1 MVSHAQRRALPS
13 GRLPSSAA
21 RKYTSMPNVIEKTQ
35 HHFRYGVSPFRNA
48 TIYVITST
56 KKKIQ
61 NSTSGGIR
69 KYALYCVKSASES
82 PCFIR
87 DTAAH
92 TGTWKPHAQNIR

>member
-1 MVSHAQRRALPS
+1 
-13 GRLPSSAA
+13 
-21 RKYTSMPNVIEKTQ
+21 MPNAIEKTQ
-35 HHFRYGVSPFRNA
+35 HRYGVSPFRNA
-48 TIYVITST
+48 TICVITST

-87 DTAAH
+87 NTAAH
-92 TGTWKPHAQNIR
+92 TMEAARSEHQVAENAGAAAVRVFRLTSAAIRR

>member
-1 MVSHAQRRALPS
+1 MNDDQLQFDRTCH
-13 GRLPSSAA
+13 
-21 RKYTSMPNVIEKTQ
+21 VIYSKPCKAEI
-35 HHFRYGVSPFRNA
+35 RE
-48 TIYVITST
+48 
-56 KKKIQ
+56 KIQ

-87 DTAAH
+87 NTAAH

>member
-1 MVSHAQRRALPS
+1 M
-13 GRLPSSAA
+13 
-21 RKYTSMPNVIEKTQ
+21 EKTQ
-35 HHFRYGVSPFRNA
+35 HHFGYGVRPFRNA
-48 TIYVITST
+48 TICVITST

-87 DTAAH
+87 NTAAH
-92 TGTWKPHAQNIR
+92 TDTWKPHAQNIR

>member
-1 MVSHAQRRALPS
+1 
-13 GRLPSSAA
+13 
-21 RKYTSMPNVIEKTQ
+21 MPNAIEKTQ

-48 TIYVITST
+48 TICVITST

-87 DTAAH
+87 NTAAH
-92 TGTWKPHAQNIR
+92 TGTWKPHTQNIR